1 MRRGSILLVAILS
14 EAVLVL
20 LAYVLA
26 YLFSLDIV
34 WNPSVRAVAFGV
46 AAAFPLLL
54 GNHLLWRW
62 TQRNPDTVYARFS
75 REVVVPLCLRVTP
88 SQAFWIGVLSGLGE
102 EALFR
107 GSLNLLV
114 TRWGGLWL
122 ALLISSIAFAWVH
135 FIGSFKRYGGMIPL
149 YSAVGGVLWL
159 VWFLTDSLAAAA
171 ATHATYNFI
180 AIIAIR
186 RLSSRDTRS
195 T

>member
-1 MRRGSILLVAILS
+1 MKRGSILLVAIIS
-14 EAVLVL
+14 EVILV
-20 LAYVLA
+20 VLA
-26 YLFSLDIV
+26 YTIAFGLSLDIA
-34 WNPSVRAVAFGV
+34 WNPSFRSIIIGAT
-46 AAAFPLLL
+46 AALPLLI

-62 TQRNPDTVYARFS
+62 TERNPDSIYARFS
-75 REVVVPLCLRVTP
+75 REVVVPLCQRVTP
-88 SQAFWIGVLSGLGE
+88 VQAFWIGILSGIGE

-107 GSLNLLV
+107 GSINLAIIR
-114 TRWGGLWL
+114 TGGLWI
-122 ALLISSIAFAWVH
+122 ALVVSSVTFAGIH

-186 RLSSRDTRS
+186 RLSNREA
-195 T
+195 

>member
-1 MRRGSILLVAILS
+1 MKRGSILLVAIIS
-14 EAVLVL
+14 EVILV
-20 LAYVLA
+20 VLA
-26 YLFSLDIV
+26 YTIAFGLSLDIA
-34 WNPSVRAVAFGV
+34 WNPSFRSIIIGAT
-46 AAAFPLLL
+46 AALPLLI

-62 TQRNPDTVYARFS
+62 TERNPDSIYARFS
-75 REVVVPLCLRVTP
+75 REVVVPLCQRVTP
-88 SQAFWIGVLSGLGE
+88 VQAFWIGILSGIGE

-107 GSLNLLV
+107 GSINLAV
-114 TRWGGLWL
+114 IRTGGLWI
-122 ALLISSIAFAWVH
+122 ALVVSSVTFACIH

-186 RLSSRDTRS
+186 RLSNREA
-195 T
+195 

>member
-1 MRRGSILLVAILS
+1 MLVAILS
-14 EAVLVL
+14 EAILVL

-34 WNPSVRAVAFGV
+34 WNPSVRAVALGV

-186 RLSSRDTRS
+186 RLSSRDARS